1 MAEAEAR
8 AGRRSG
14 DPRRAA
20 GPKPA
25 LLPIGG
31 RPPLGVYINQLAKR
45 WPFALAQAR
54 AQAMTAN
61 RGMVLGNMWL
71 VLNPL
76 LDAAIYFLIF
86 QIVLDVGDRVPNYIA
101 YLLIGVFLFA
111 STRAAIGQGTG
122 IIRANK
128 GLIRAFAF
136 PRAALP
142 LALVVRSFLNSVPVI
157 VVMLSIIMVKPPH
170 ALPTATW
177 LLFPVVLALQFMLN
191 LGIAFYLARLTD
203 AYPDLGKAISI
214 GSRLLLYASC
224 VIFPDERI
232 RSLPGGDI
240 VLDVNPIYHVLDI
253 SRDLL
258 IYDTLPEARS
268 WLILTAYAVGG
279 LVFGFIYFWRGEVS
293 YGRTTQ

>member
-61 RGMVLGNMWL
+61 RGMILGNMWL

-86 QIVLDVGDRVPNYIA
+86 QVVLDIGDRTPNYIG
-101 YLLIGVFLFA
+101 YLLIGVFLYA
-111 STRAAIGQGTG
+111 MTSTAIAQSTG
-122 IIRANK
+122 IIRSNK

-142 LALVVRSFLNSVPVI
+142 LAMVTRSVLNAIPVI
-157 VVMLSIIMVKPPH
+157 IVLLIILMANPPH
-170 ALPTATW
+170 ALPNVLW
-177 LLFPVVLALQFMLN
+177 LLFPVVLALQTALN
-191 LGIAFYLARLTD
+191 LGIAFVIARLSD
-203 AYPDLGKAISI
+203 ALPDIGRAISI
-214 GSRLLLYASC
+214 GSRLLMYASC
-224 VIFPDERI
+224 VIFPDQRI
-232 RSLPGGDI
+232 RDLPGGNLI
-240 VLDVNPIYHVLDI
+240 LEINPVFHVLDI

-258 IYDTLPEARS
+258 IYETMPEARS
-268 WLILTAYAVGG
+268 WLILTAYAVG
-279 LVFGFIYFWRGEVS
+279 LLIFGFLYFWRGEVS

>member
-1 MAEAEAR
+1 MAEAETR
-8 AGRRSG
+8 PSRRKG
-14 DPRRAA
+14 DPKRSA
-20 GPKPA
+20 GTQPA

-86 QIVLDVGDRVPNYIA
+86 QVVLNIGDRAPNYIA

-111 STRAAIGQGTG
+111 STRTAIAQGTG

-142 LALVVRSFLNSVPVI
+142 LALVIRSFLNSIPVI
-157 VVMLSIIMVKPPH
+157 IVMIIIIMVKPPQ
-170 ALPTATW
+170 ALPTPTW
-177 LLFPVVLALQFMLN
+177 MLFPAVLALQFMLN
-191 LGIAFYLARLTD
+191 FGIALTLGRLTD

-214 GSRLLLYASC
+214 SSRLLMYASC
-224 VIFPDERI
+224 VIFPDDRI

-240 VLDVNPIYHVLDI
+240 ILDINPIFHVLDI

-258 IYDTLPEARS
+258 IYDTFPEAKS

-279 LVFGFIYFWRGEVS
+279 LVFGFLYFWRGEVS